1 MLGSFYFIPLFKDI
15 FTDQVFQF
23 SFINLSI
30 GKDFLFVN
38 AGAGVTIL
46 NKSQQSL
53 ADDSS
58 FNQKGN
64 I

>member
-15 FTDQVFQF
+15 FTDQVVQF
-23 SFINLSI
+23 SFINLLI
-30 GKDFLFVN
+30 EKDFLFVN

-46 NKSQQSL
+46 KKSKQSL
-53 ADDSS
+53 ADDSN
-58 FNQKGN
+58 FNQKGD